1 MTVRTGARY
10 TESPQKKP
18 REVGLRGGLVD
29 GATRRPALKRPI
41 ERIARL

>member
-1 MTVRTGARY
+1 MTGRTGARY

-18 REVGLRGGLVD
+18 REVGLRGERVGD
-29 GATRRPALKRPI
+29 ITRRPALKRPI